1 MEFLLGEWAVER
13 RVVDLRAGR
22 EGEFTGTAR
31 FEPAEGGL
39 RWDERGR
46 LRLGDYD
53 GPAGRRL
60 LVTRTGGG
68 WMVAF
73 ADGRRF
79 HPLDL
84 AGTVEHRCGD
94 DVYTGEY
101 RRHGVDELRVLWD
114 VTGPQKR
121 QRISSIYRRR

>member
-13 RVVDLRAGR
+13 RIVDLRGGG

-31 FEPAEGGL
+31 FALADAGM

-46 LRLGDYD
+46 LRLGDFD

-60 LVTRTGGG
+60 LVTPSGDG

-73 ADGRRF
+73 ADGRPF
-79 HPLDL
+79 HALDL
-84 AGTVEHRCGD
+84 AGAVEYRCGD
-94 DVYTGEY
+94 DLYTGDY
-101 RRHGVDELRVLWD
+101 RLHGPDELYVQWD

-121 QRISSIYRRR
+121 QRIRSIYRRR